1 VLNRIRFNTDRGCQY
16 TSHDFALLA
25 ADHGV
30 RLSVGRT
37 GSCWDNALAE
47 SWFGSLKTECLNL
60 RTWPTRAAARS
71 AVVEYISW
79 FNSTRKHYTLG
90 YLTPNQYEQQA
101 GSTSAAL
108 KAVA

>member
-1 VLNRIRFNTDRGCQY
+1 MA
-16 TSHDFALLA
+16 FAATRKCRSGKHWACLA
-25 ADHGV
+25 ADHDV

-60 RTWPTRAAARS
+60 RTWPTRAAART
-71 AVVEYISW
+71 AVVDYISW

-90 YLTPNQYEQQA
+90 YLTPNQYEQQVR
-101 GSTSAAL
+101 STSITLTAA
-108 KAVA
+108 A